1 LDESN
6 QARTARI
13 FINKGRRAV
22 LEGDPQMSLTP
33 ASMPE
38 GDPQTGSVPST
49 FASSTPLWAV
59 LVLAVVS
66 VAGMGGL
73 YYHARGLSSQID
85 QVNGELRKAQEAQTS
100 EAEALQQIAGR
111 LDQADAR
118 DAELQGQV
126 AQTQTRLGSAQSE
139 LQRTRQQ
146 TTQAT
151 QAAAELARQQKAAQ
165 EAAQQLA
172 SQLGQLQQEQVA
184 TKGNVGSLTTDV
196 AGVRGDVKSTK
207 DDLAATRSELQRV
220 IGDLGVQ
227 SDLVAHNRTELE
239 ELKLR
244 GERDY
249 VEFNLRRSDRI
260 QRVGSVRLELRRTDP
275 KRQKYTVNLV
285 VDDQTIEKKD
295 KNVYEPVQFYLEGF
309 RTPTE
314 IVVNKIE
321 RDRITGYISSP
332 KKKEDRPPMQRS

>member
-1 LDESN
+1 
-6 QARTARI
+6 
-13 FINKGRRAV
+13 
-22 LEGDPQMSLTP
+22 MSLTP

-49 FASSTPLWAV
+49 FARSAPLWAV
-59 LVLAVVS
+59 LALAVVS
-66 VAGMGGL
+66 VAGIGGL
-73 YYHARGLSSQID
+73 YYHARGLSSQIE
-85 QVNGELRKAQEAQTS
+85 QVNGELRKALEAQS
-100 EAEALQQIAGR
+100 SQGEVLQQIAGR

-118 DAELQGQV
+118 DTEIQGQV
-126 AQTQTRLGSAQSE
+126 AQTQARLGSAQSE

-146 TTQAT
+146 TTQTT
-151 QAAAELARQQKAAQ
+151 QAAAELARQQKAAQEAAQ

-172 SQLGQLQQEQVA
+172 SQLGQLQQEQVT
-184 TKGNVGSLTTDV
+184 TKGSVGSLTTDI

-220 IGDLGVQ
+220 IGDLGIQ

-260 QRVGSVRLELRRTDP
+260 QRVGSVRLELKRTDP
-275 KRQKYTVNLV
+275 RRQKYTVNLV
-285 VDDQTIEKKD
+285 VDDKTVEKKD
-295 KNVYEPVQFYLEGF
+295 KNVYEPVQFYQEGF
-309 RTPTE
+309 RAPTE

-332 KKKEDRPPMQRS
+332 KKKEDRAPMQRS

>member
-1 LDESN
+1 
-6 QARTARI
+6 
-13 FINKGRRAV
+13 
-22 LEGDPQMSLTP
+22 
-33 ASMPE
+33 
-38 GDPQTGSVPST
+38 
-49 FASSTPLWAV
+49 
-59 LVLAVVS
+59 
-66 VAGMGGL
+66 MGGL
-73 YYHARGLSSQID
+73 YYHARGLSSQIA
-85 QVNGELRKAQEAQTS
+85 QVNGELRKALEAQTS
-100 EAEALQQIAGR
+100 HAEVLQQIAGR
-111 LDQADAR
+111 LDLADAR
-118 DAELQGQV
+118 DEELKGQV

-146 TTQAT
+146 TTQT
-151 QAAAELARQQKAAQ
+151 TAELARQQKAAQ
-165 EAAQQLA
+165 EAAQEAAQHLA

-196 AGVRGDVKSTK
+196 AGVRGEVKSTK

-220 IGDLGVQ
+220 IGDLGIQ

-249 VEFNLRRSDRI
+249 VEFNLRWSDRI
-260 QRVGSVRLELRRTDP
+260 QRVGNVRLELKRTDP

-309 RTPTE
+309 RAPTE

-332 KKKEDRPPMQRS
+332 KKKEDRAPMQRS